1 MADDREFHCAD
12 VGERNRRLANWA
24 GKRMGFTGAW
34 LDAYEQEVAAADY
47 ESPGCEDVVRK
58 IAADFANHDV
68 AIDADA
74 IRAQIRRLGG

>member
-12 VGERNRRLANWA
+12 VGERNRRPAQWA
-24 GKRMGFTGAW
+24 GRQMGFTGAW

-47 ESPGCEDVVRK
+47 EAPGCEDVVRK

-68 AIDADA
+68 AIGADA